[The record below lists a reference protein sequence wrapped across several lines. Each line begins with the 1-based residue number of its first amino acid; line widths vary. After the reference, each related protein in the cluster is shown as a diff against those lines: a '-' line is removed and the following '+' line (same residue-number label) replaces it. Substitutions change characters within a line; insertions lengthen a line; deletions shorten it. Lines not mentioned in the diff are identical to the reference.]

1 MDFVDKYNELRV
13 NIPSEMWQLEKRES
27 NKLENLNETHIPC
40 KPKLFIVFW
49 GLEEIESEELRESKL
64 KE

>member
-27 NKLENLNETHIPC
+27 NKLENLKRNTYT
-40 KPKLFIVFW
+40 L
-49 GLEEIESEELRESKL
+49 
-64 KE
+64 